1 MPNFEDDS
9 GNCHAPDPNGLAC
22 YKSRIGC
29 PIHPRQKRKCHGGA
43 KGQAMTDEKIAEIR
57 DLHKYL
63 DEYPNT
69 DVSSG
74 DLHHYLSFLLAEVE
88 RLRDQIYESIPKWQ
102 ANELQREINQLR
114 DAMQFYA
121 DPNRYKSTSVH
132 MCGHSTG
139 QSVMIDGGRKAR
151 EALGVKS

>member
-9 GNCHAPDPNGLAC
+9 GNCHAPDPNGVAC

-88 RLRDQIYESIPKWQ
+88 RLREVTMSAAAALAAAIELLERGGKTAKKAAPSDLMFDQMLKDYRTVVK
-102 ANELQREINQLR
+102 
-114 DAMQFYA
+114 
-121 DPNRYKSTSVH
+121 KT
-132 MCGHSTG
+132 
-139 QSVMIDGGRKAR
+139 RK
-151 EALGVKS
+151 ALGVKS

>member
-9 GNCHAPDPNGLAC
+9 GNCHAPDPNGVAC

-43 KGQAMTDEKIAEIR
+43 KGQAMTDEKIADLR

-88 RLRDQIYESIPKWQ
+88 RLREVTMSAGAALAAAIELLERGGKAAKKTAPSDLMFDQMLKDYRTVVK
-102 ANELQREINQLR
+102 
-114 DAMQFYA
+114 
-121 DPNRYKSTSVH
+121 KT
-132 MCGHSTG
+132 
-139 QSVMIDGGRKAR
+139 RK
-151 EALGVKS
+151 ALGVKS

>member
-9 GNCHAPDPNGLAC
+9 GNCHAPDPNGVAC

-57 DLHKYL
+57 DLYKYL

-88 RLRDQIYESIPKWQ
+88 RLREVTMSAGAALAAAIELLERGGKAAKKTAPSDLMFDQMLKDYRTVVK
-102 ANELQREINQLR
+102 
-114 DAMQFYA
+114 
-121 DPNRYKSTSVH
+121 KT
-132 MCGHSTG
+132 
-139 QSVMIDGGRKAR
+139 RK
-151 EALGVKS
+151 ALGVKS

>member
-9 GNCHAPDPNGLAC
+9 GNCHAPDPNGVAC

-88 RLRDQIYESIPKWQ
+88 RLREVTMSAGAALAAAIELLERGGKAAKKTAPSDLMFDQMLKDYRAIVEK
-102 ANELQREINQLR
+102 
-114 DAMQFYA
+114 
-121 DPNRYKSTSVH
+121 T
-132 MCGHSTG
+132 
-139 QSVMIDGGRKAR
+139 RK
-151 EALGVKS
+151 ALGVKS

>member
-9 GNCHAPDPNGLAC
+9 GNCHAPDPNGVAC

-57 DLHKYL
+57 DLYKYL

-88 RLRDQIYESIPKWQ
+88 RLREVTMSAGAALAAAIELLERGGKAAKKTAPSDLMFDQMLKDYRAIVEK
-102 ANELQREINQLR
+102 
-114 DAMQFYA
+114 
-121 DPNRYKSTSVH
+121 T
-132 MCGHSTG
+132 
-139 QSVMIDGGRKAR
+139 RK
-151 EALGVKS
+151 ALGVKS